1 MKYKF
6 TMRAM
11 ADTIRRDA
19 KWIAAAI
26 FGWGVWHGTTMAA
39 AAASAGYVASFVVA
53 WAMDMLGGR
62 K

>member
-1 MKYKF
+1 MCKF

-11 ADTIRRDA
+11 ADTMRRDA
-19 KWIAAAI
+19 KWISAAI

-39 AAASAGYVASFVVA
+39 AAAMVGYAGSLVLA
-53 WAMDMLGGR
+53 WAMDVLGGR

>member
-11 ADTIRRDA
+11 ADTMRRDA

-26 FGWGVWHGTTMAA
+26 FGLAMWNRTSMAA
-39 AAASAGYVASFVVA
+39 AAATIVYVGAFVVA
-53 WAMDMLGGR
+53 WVMDILGGR